1 MEELDFKEITSIL
14 WRKKFIV
21 LAIILIFIIIG
32 AVYSYKII
40 TPDYKASTTLILG
53 RINSSSSDILSQTGK
68 DTNQIT
74 QSEIAINSNLVSTY
88 SELIKSKSLTQK
100 VKDNLDIHIEDKE
113 FRKNINVS
121 RISETELIEITVTN
135 RDGKLAADIAN
146 EIAKV
151 FSDKIEEIYNIS
163 NVYIIDRAT
172 ETDIPYNINHFKDIV
187 IFIILG
193 IAISLSYVV
202 IYSMIDTTIKSSE
215 DIEKEIGIKNLISI
229 PVRKGNKKENS
240 FNNELIT
247 YNDAKS
253 INSEVFKTL
262 RTNVQFSNINNKENK
277 VMLVTSC
284 FSSEGKSY
292 ISANLATVFAQAG
305 KKVVLIDADMR
316 RGRQSKIFNLPN
328 ELGLSNYLSNLDNN
342 GMEINERI
350 NKYINET
357 EIKNLNVITS
367 GNIPPNPSE
376 LLTSNKLPEL
386 IKELS
391 IFYDL
396 IIFDG
401 APVLPIADSLILA
414 RMANSTILVSLY
426 NKTKKDE
433 LLKAK
438 KDIQNVGGR
447 IIGTVLNKVPN
458 SNYEYENKY
467 YYYGKEESTEKRKKY
482 ENLKNDKTNLLKE
495 KVKSIFKKIKS
506 KIDEKLKNRLKNK
519 IKLLCAGTNL
529 NILDDDKT
537 VKEYEIE
544 LKRLENEKKEL
555 AKQEQLKKKKEQEEL
570 ENERQKAR
578 EELVKNKEAEIIN
591 QNNERLKEEAKL
603 KEEKQNEIKKI
614 EEAKKQGLE
623 ELEKRKQEEKI
634 KKEEI
639 AKKQEENKQK
649 ELEEKEKLE
658 EKRKIA
664 EVKKIENQKR
674 REELK
679 ENLNKNLEKIKES
692 LNILKLKI
700 KEKKD
705 NFIKIFNEKKAENK
719 IKAEKNKKIKE
730 ENRIKQKEL
739 KEEKL
744 KAEKEKKARQAEE
757 NELIRQKE
765 LEEKEKLRLIKEEE
779 RKEKNR
785 ELENE
790 RQIMLE
796 KKLEEKIKK
805 AQAKEEKRK
814 FREEEKQRQKEEER
828 IKEQILEDNLYPKT
842 KYNKDL

>member
-1 MEELDFKEITSIL
+1 MEELDLKEITSIF
-14 WRKKFIV
+14 WRKKFTI
-21 LAIILIFIIIG
+21 LIIILLFAVIGII
-32 AVYSYKII
+32 YSYRVI

-53 RINSSSSDILSQTGK
+53 RINSSSSEALSQTGK

-100 VKDNLDIHIEDKE
+100 VKDNLNIDIDDKE

-163 NVYIIDRAT
+163 NVYIIDRAV
-172 ETDIPYNINHFKDIV
+172 ETNIPYNINHFKDIV

-193 IAISLSYVV
+193 IAISLSYSI
-202 IYSMIDTTIKSSE
+202 IYSILDTTIKSAE

-229 PVRKGNKKENS
+229 PVRKENKKENYL
-240 FNNELIT
+240 NELIT

-305 KKVVLIDADMR
+305 KKVILIDADMR
-316 RGRQSKIFNLPN
+316 RGRQSRIFNLPN
-328 ELGLSNYLSNLDNN
+328 ELGLSNYLSNLDAN
-342 GMEINERI
+342 GMEINERV

-458 SNYEYENKY
+458 SSYEYESKY
-467 YYYGKEESTEKRKKY
+467 YYEKEEKPSKKVEKNK
-482 ENLKNDKTNLLKE
+482 LKTNI
-495 KVKSIFKKIKS
+495 VKNKIETTWKKIKL
-506 KIDEKLKNRLKNK
+506 KIDEKLKSRIKNK
-519 IKLLCAGTNL
+519 IKLLCEGTEKINVL
-529 NILDDDKT
+529 NDNKNDDKT

-544 LKRLENEKKEL
+544 LKRLENEKKEFQ
-555 AKQEQLKKKKEQEEL
+555 KQEQLKKKKEQERL
-570 ENERQKAR
+570 ENEKQKAR
-578 EELVKNKEAEIIN
+578 EELVKNKEIEIVKK
-591 QNNERLKEEAKL
+591 NNEKIKEENK
-603 KEEKQNEIKKI
+603 KNEEKQKELNKI
-614 EEAKKQGLE
+614 EEAKKQALE
-623 ELEKRKQEEKI
+623 ELERRKEEKESI
-634 KKEEI
+634 SDNN
-639 AKKQEENKQK
+639 KKQEIENKQK
-649 ELEEKEKLE
+649 EIEEKEKLKE
-658 EKRKIA
+658 EKRKNNEA
-664 EVKKIENQKR
+664 KKIERQKKF
-674 REELK
+674 EEIK
-679 ENLNKNLEKIKES
+679 GKINKNIKKLQNNIKIKKDEW
-692 LNILKLKI
+692 I
-700 KEKKD
+700 KKFE
-705 NFIKIFNEKKAENK
+705 EKKAENK
-719 IKAEKNKKIKE
+719 IKSEKNKQIRE
-730 ENRIKQKEL
+730 EMKAKQKE
-739 KEEKL
+739 L
-744 KAEKEKKARQAEE
+744 KAEKEKAEREERARKAEE
-757 NELIRQKE
+757 NEIIRQRE
-765 LEEKEKLRLIKEEE
+765 FEEKEKLRLIKEEE
-779 RKEKNR
+779 RKQRNI

-790 RQIMLE
+790 KQILLE
-796 KKLEEKIKK
+796 KKLEEKIKR